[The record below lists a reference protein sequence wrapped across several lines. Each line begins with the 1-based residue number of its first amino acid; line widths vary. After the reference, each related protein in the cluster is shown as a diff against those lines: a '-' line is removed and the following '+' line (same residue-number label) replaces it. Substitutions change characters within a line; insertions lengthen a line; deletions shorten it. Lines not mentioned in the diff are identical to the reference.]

1 MHSLTKSITIFPTI
15 VEEENEK
22 NEKNEE
28 KIYNGIN
35 IIPIMSLKLPS
46 ILTYRQKHL
55 IIFHNMNQQFFYF
68 KFENKKYTFHIT
80 NQKKCV
86 DLIYFIIDIL
96 SGLNN
101 NLIFDLILFG
111 LNNNPNKLKDF
122 LKKPLNEIIFTC
134 GEIII

>member
-1 MHSLTKSITIFPTI
+1 MHSLTKPITVFPTI
-15 VEEENEK
+15 VEEENEENK
-22 NEKNEE
+22 E

-35 IIPIMSLKLPS
+35 NIPIMSLKLPS
-46 ILTYRQKHL
+46 VLAYQQQNL
-55 IIFHNMNQQFFYF
+55 IIFHNISQQFFYF
-68 KFENKKYTFHIT
+68 KLENKKYTFHIK

-101 NLIFDLILFG
+101 NLIFDLILSSF
-111 LNNNPNKLKDF
+111 NNNPKKLKEF
-122 LKKPLNEIIFTC
+122 LNKPLNEIIFTC